1 MLLPA
6 TADDADD
13 DEFDADEEDKDD
25 GGNPNRAILADKS
38 SSSVSLSRFPKS
50 DIPSP
55 GKSIIPLSS
64 SAELRHRVCR
74 SFCFYPSLSRKAS
87 FSLFLSR
94 LRERNVKRE
103 ARGNGDDETH
113 NNTRTQRCA
122 GAFVPLTPYFCLRRI
137 FRSLL
142 FRSVWPLCG
151 VCDESSEF
159 RFRSLKVISIKCF
172 CAPESSFLSKH
183 TSRRTFFARDLNDRR
198 WFPSLNRRCS
208 RKVLSR
214 DRTDADAR

>member
-1 MLLPA
+1 VLLPA

-38 SSSVSLSRFPKS
+38 SSSVSLSRKS

-103 ARGNGDDETH
+103 RQEATEMMRHTTTHARRDV
-113 NNTRTQRCA
+113 R
-122 GAFVPLTPYFCLRRI
+122 VLLCL
-137 FRSLL
+137 
-142 FRSVWPLCG
+142 
-151 VCDESSEF
+151 
-159 RFRSLKVISIKCF
+159 
-172 CAPESSFLSKH
+172 
-183 TSRRTFFARDLNDRR
+183 
-198 WFPSLNRRCS
+198 
-208 RKVLSR
+208 
-214 DRTDADAR
+214 

>member
-1 MLLPA
+1 MLRLRRSTHHRHHIRVRIRRRLVSAGAIRIPAHSRVATAHLIRRCVKPTLIFFEERCRSLGLVLLPA

-103 ARGNGDDETH
+103 RQEATEMMRHTTTHARRDV
-113 NNTRTQRCA
+113 R
-122 GAFVPLTPYFCLRRI
+122 VLLCL
-137 FRSLL
+137 
-142 FRSVWPLCG
+142 
-151 VCDESSEF
+151 
-159 RFRSLKVISIKCF
+159 
-172 CAPESSFLSKH
+172 
-183 TSRRTFFARDLNDRR
+183 
-198 WFPSLNRRCS
+198 
-208 RKVLSR
+208 
-214 DRTDADAR
+214 

>member
-103 ARGNGDDETH
+103 RERGNGDDETH
-113 NNTRTQRCA
+113 NNTHA
-122 GAFVPLTPYFCLRRI
+122 EM
-137 FRSLL
+137 
-142 FRSVWPLCG
+142 CG
-151 VCDESSEF
+151 
-159 RFRSLKVISIKCF
+159 CF
-172 CAPESSFLSKH
+172 CAFDSVLLSEENISFLTFSK
-183 TSRRTFFARDLNDRR
+183 RVA
-198 WFPSLNRRCS
+198 SLWC
-208 RKVLSR
+208 V
-214 DRTDADAR
+214 

>member
-103 ARGNGDDETH
+103 RQEATEMMRHT
-113 NNTRTQRCA
+113 T
-122 GAFVPLTPYFCLRRI
+122 TPHAEM
-137 FRSLL
+137 
-142 FRSVWPLCG
+142 CG
-151 VCDESSEF
+151 
-159 RFRSLKVISIKCF
+159 CF
-172 CAPESSFLSKH
+172 CAFDSVLLSEENISFLTFSK
-183 TSRRTFFARDLNDRR
+183 RVA
-198 WFPSLNRRCS
+198 SLWC
-208 RKVLSR
+208 V
-214 DRTDADAR
+214 

>member
-13 DEFDADEEDKDD
+13 DEFDADKEDKDD

-50 DIPSP
+50 KDIPSP

-87 FSLFLSR
+87 FSPFLSR

-103 ARGNGDDETH
+103 RQEATEMMRHTTTHARRDV
-113 NNTRTQRCA
+113 RA
-122 GAFVPLTPYFCLRRI
+122 LLCL
-137 FRSLL
+137 
-142 FRSVWPLCG
+142 
-151 VCDESSEF
+151 
-159 RFRSLKVISIKCF
+159 
-172 CAPESSFLSKH
+172 
-183 TSRRTFFARDLNDRR
+183 
-198 WFPSLNRRCS
+198 
-208 RKVLSR
+208 
-214 DRTDADAR
+214 